1 VCACRDFVV
10 LLQAGKEEKE
20 LFREKIK
27 EKVKM
32 RGKQK

>member
-1 VCACRDFVV
+1 
-10 LLQAGKEEKE
+10 LQAGKEEKE

-32 RGKQK
+32 RRKQK